1 MNLLI
6 SLYFFI
12 LAVVQGGLLG
22 GIVYYHLANLSVRAG
37 QYWISSLFCSVLA
50 LFTFGIG
57 VLFVTDVVNP
67 NFNFTVS
74 NTLFYSAAVLQ
85 ALFFSS
91 LNKTV
96 SKRLFVVVIVSIF
109 IFFGVFEVMRI
120 AGDYLSRTIF
130 LASITALMF
139 LWQIIELKTKR
150 KGNPSIALRL
160 LQYLSIVGLGLN
172 IYRIVFLFLIPTKIT
187 NVSEVPQELI
197 LITVGQMVA
206 NTLAYIFIV
215 ANWAERI
222 AIDNYRKR
230 IENTEIRTLLDEREL
245 LIGSLLK
252 ANKTS
257 ATGALSA
264 SIAHELN
271 QPLAATSL
279 NIQLLQK
286 KLEKGDLG
294 PSTQRELYATLLSD
308 NERAASIIRSLKGIF
323 SDQDVAIESVSFSDL
338 LSSIVT
344 ILNPELKSKEIQL
357 KLDIDPKLS
366 MQGNR
371 DELRQLMMNLLGN
384 AIQALSDNNKSP
396 KIITVKGRYIFEG
409 IEIAVADNGVGIPTS
424 SQDALFE
431 LLTGSK
437 TKGMGLGL
445 WLCKHIVTRHGG
457 RIFYQKAKE
466 GGAEFVMILPLI
478 SPL

>member
-1 MNLLI
+1 MKLLI
-6 SLYFFI
+6 ALYFFI
-12 LAVVQGGLLG
+12 FAIIQGGLLS
-22 GIVYYHLANLSVRAG
+22 GIIYYHLANLSVRAG
-37 QYWISSLFCSVLA
+37 QYWISSLFCSVAA
-50 LFTFGIG
+50 LISFGIG
-57 VLFVTDVVNP
+57 VLFVTDVTNP

-96 SKRLFVVVIVSIF
+96 SKKLFSTVIASILV
-109 IFFGVFEVMRI
+109 FFGVFEIMRSV
-120 AGDYLSRTIF
+120 GDYQSRSIF
-130 LASITALMF
+130 LASTTALLF
-139 LWQIIELKTKR
+139 LWQIIELKIKR

-160 LQYLSIVGLGLN
+160 LQYLSVFSLGLN
-172 IYRIVFLFLIPTKIT
+172 IYRIVFLFLLPIT
-187 NVSEVPQELI
+187 ISHVSEVPQELI

-206 NTLAYIFIV
+206 TTLAYIFIV
-215 ANWAERI
+215 AHWAERI
-222 AIDNYRKR
+222 SIDNYRKR
-230 IENTEIRTLLDEREL
+230 LENTEIRTLLEEREL
-245 LIGSLLK
+245 LVGSLLK

-286 KLEKGDLG
+286 KLDKGDLG
-294 PSTQRELYATLLSD
+294 PATQREVYATLLSD

-323 SDQDVAIESVSFSDL
+323 SDQDASVESVSFPSL

-344 ILNPELKSKEIQL
+344 ILNPELKSKEIEL
-357 KLDIDPKLS
+357 KLDIDSKLS
-366 MQGNR
+366 MQGNP
-371 DELRQLMMNLLGN
+371 DELRQVMMNLIVN
-384 AIQALSDNNKSP
+384 AIQALSESNISP
-396 KIITVKGRYIFEG
+396 KIITVKGRFTIEG
-409 IEIAVADNGVGIPTS
+409 IEIAVADNGIGIPAI
-424 SQDALFE
+424 SQEALFE
-431 LLTGSK
+431 LLTESK

-457 RIFYQKAKE
+457 RIFYRKAKE

>member
-1 MNLLI
+1 MKLLI
-6 SLYFFI
+6 SLYFLI
-12 LAVVQGGLLG
+12 LAIVQGGLLG
-22 GIVYYHLANLSVRAG
+22 GIVYYHLAKLSVRAG
-37 QYWISSLFCSVLA
+37 QYWISSLFCSVSA
-50 LFTFGIG
+50 LFAFGLGI
-57 VLFVTDVVNP
+57 LWVTDVTHP
-67 NFNFTVS
+67 DFNFTVA

-96 SKRLFVVVIVSIF
+96 SKKLFIAVIASIIVFF
-109 IFFGVFEVMRI
+109 IVIEVMRI
-120 AGDYLSRTIF
+120 TSNYESRTIF
-130 LASITALMF
+130 LAVITALLF
-139 LWQIIELKTKR
+139 LWQILELRIKR

-160 LQYLSIVGLGLN
+160 LQYISVIGLALD
-172 IYRIVFLFLIPTKIT
+172 IYRIVFLFLLPTTIT
-187 NVSEVPQELI
+187 HISEVPQELI

-222 AIDNYRKR
+222 SIDNYRKR
-230 IENTEIRTLLDEREL
+230 LENTEIRTLLEEREL

-286 KLEKGDLG
+286 KLAKGDLG
-294 PSTQRELYATLLSD
+294 PTTQREVYATLLSD

-323 SDQDVAIESVSFSDL
+323 SDQDVSVESVSFPNL
-338 LSSIVT
+338 LNSIVT

-357 KLDIDPKLS
+357 NLDIDPELS
-366 MQGNR
+366 MRGNP
-371 DELRQLMMNLLGN
+371 DELRQILMNLLGN
-384 AIQALSDNNKSP
+384 AIQALSEINTSP
-396 KIITVKGRYIFEG
+396 KIISVKGRYTFEG
-409 IEIAVADNGVGIPTS
+409 IEITVADNGVGIPDI
-424 SQDALFE
+424 SQEALFE
-431 LLTGSK
+431 LLTVSK

-457 RIFYQKAKE
+457 RIFYRKAKE
-466 GGAEFVMILPLI
+466 GGAEFVIILPLI